1 MRSAFAPV
9 IQTLFEQGPIEGQA
23 RLPGPHLRVGAIIA
37 LGAVIVALGYFG
49 SRPVPPPGPSPVA
62 SNVAIDA
69 PSVAA
74 SGPGTLPTLDPNSY
88 GSVSGLT
95 PVEPLASQLL
105 HSDLPPQVDGRSIA
119 AIGLD
124 LYYVVQ
130 GSLVETSRI
139 GGTTDP
145 RILVAASRCEA
156 IYQLAAA
163 GNTLAWVVTSPAGPS
178 AAIGACGSPA
188 VVTWTIWLL
197 DLNGGK
203 PRQVAR
209 GTRTPVSIDVA
220 EYPTH
225 LALSDSAY
233 AFDRPTDAKV
243 PAAGT
248 TVEIH
253 ELGGKLVRSIQSQG
267 TVDSVMLGGTRLA
280 VMTADGTGSSATRS
294 LWVADIAR
302 SGLTEVAQPASSA
315 SISPDGSWVLWD
327 LLPFTS
333 TAAGVQQSAV
343 RIESIETGRVLSLN
357 TLTGSDI
364 AAPLQPSISLTRAG
378 PAIAWFATTPGGA
391 VYPAFRF
398 AGGGDGGILSSVQLP
413 FWLDVQGSS
422 LIWVARGRDG
432 WFTTAFEVDLLALAT
447 G

>member
-1 MRSAFAPV
+1 V
-9 IQTLFEQGPIEGQA
+9 IETLFEQGPIEGQA
-23 RLPGPHLRVGAIIA
+23 RLPGTHLRVAAVAA

-49 SRPVPPPGPSPVA
+49 SRPAPQPGPSPQA
-62 SNVAIDA
+62 SNAAVVA
-69 PSVAA
+69 PSA
-74 SGPGTLPTLDPNSY
+74 SVPAPGTLPTLDPNSY
-88 GSVSGLT
+88 GSVLGLT
-95 PVEPLASQLL
+95 PVEPLTSQLL
-105 HSDLPPQVDGRSIA
+105 QSDLPPQVTGRSIG

-139 GGTTDP
+139 GSAADP
-145 RILVAASRCEA
+145 RILMTAGRCEA
-156 IYQLAAA
+156 IHQLAAA
-163 GNTLAWVVTSPAGPS
+163 GRRVAWVVTSPAGPS
-178 AAIGACGSPA
+178 AAMDLCGPTGI
-188 VVTWTIWLL
+188 VTWTIWLL
-197 DLNGGK
+197 DLDSGT
-203 PRQVAR
+203 PRQVAH
-209 GTRTPVSIDVA
+209 GTRKPDSLDAA

-225 LALSDSAY
+225 LALSESVY
-233 AFDRPTDAKV
+233 AFDWATDPKV
-243 PAAGT
+243 PAAGA

-253 ELGGKLVRSIQSQG
+253 DLAGKLLRSIQTQG
-267 TVDSVMLGGTRLA
+267 TVDSVMLGGNRLA
-280 VMTADGTGSSATRS
+280 VVTAEGSGSTVAHS

-315 SISPDGSWVLWD
+315 SISADGSWVLWD

-333 TAAGVQQSAV
+333 TASGVQRSAV
-343 RIESIETGRVLSLN
+343 RIESIDSGRVLSLN

-398 AGGGDGGILSSVQLP
+398 AGGGDGGILSSVQQP

-422 LIWVARGRDG
+422 LIWVAQGRDG

>member
-1 MRSAFAPV
+1 V

-23 RLPGPHLRVGAIIA
+23 RLPGPHLRVGAVIG

-74 SGPGTLPTLDPNSY
+74 SAPGTLPTLDPNSY

-105 HSDLPPQVDGRSIA
+105 QSELPPQVNGRSLA

-139 GGTTDP
+139 GSTTDP
-145 RILVAASRCEA
+145 RILASASRCEA
-156 IYQLAAA
+156 INQLAAA
-163 GNTLAWVVTSPAGPS
+163 GDTLAWVVTSPAGPS
-178 AAIGACGSPA
+178 AAVDACGSPA
-188 VVTWTIWLL
+188 VMTWTIWLL

-203 PRQVAR
+203 PHQVAR
-209 GTRTPVSIDVA
+209 GTRAAVSMDVA

-233 AFDRPTDAKV
+233 AFDRPTDAKA
-243 PAAGT
+243 PSAGT
-248 TVEIH
+248 TVEMH

-280 VMTADGTGSSATRS
+280 VLTADGTGSSATRS

-302 SGLTEVAQPASSA
+302 SELTEVAQPASSA

-333 TAAGVQQSAV
+333 TAAGVQRSAV
-343 RIESIETGRVLSLN
+343 RIESIDSGRMLSLN